1 MSSRDITTRD
11 NYIRGFFSE
20 NNSKREMKKE
30 DLYFSSG
37 FSDGRGEQIGESKW
51 PFSIERW
58 SIFGNDVDYCKGIIE
73 PHKWRVERGI
83 FISVIFA
90 RSVCTRL
97 SSIQKCI

>member
-1 MSSRDITTRD
+1 
-11 NYIRGFFSE
+11 
-20 NNSKREMKKE
+20 MKKE